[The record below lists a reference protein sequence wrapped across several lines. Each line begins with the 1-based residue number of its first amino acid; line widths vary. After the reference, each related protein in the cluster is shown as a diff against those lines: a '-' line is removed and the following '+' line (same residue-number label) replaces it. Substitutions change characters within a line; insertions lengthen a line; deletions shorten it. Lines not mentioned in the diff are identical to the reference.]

1 MSKVP
6 CMNVPHRH
14 RLVRIPATHLR
25 LSSWHLA
32 EGCERVLNPLQCN
45 LTSAFWPLDDTFYPR
60 VTAWLG
66 GNNSQSEMHKGFRPI
81 DDTTPEPPKFS
92 LALCNQALCTIL
104 TSPSDQLQSAY
115 KSYRYRLNITT
126 ERETKFFYKDTD
138 LKNVSVTAIPGR
150 QYCVSISIIEKNVT
164 SAAKCINFAA
174 EQNKE
179 SFTAVLQV
187 MLLLLLLGCV
197 AVVALLV
204 QSGFICLNTSLPS
217 VLADFTIWEPLRILL
232 PIESPVLSSI
242 TGIKALYQ
250 HGKADRESEDEEGG
264 EGKERSQEREDGYE
278 SVKLAGPAEESNS
291 SSSSYS
297 PPCITA
303 SHHCPI
309 LGKDEQEM
317 SSWVLNAPQ
326 WTLPPL
332 EMERDTQTFDMPLH
346 FADMVEQG
354 DGWKEEEDREV
365 NVNLL
370 SVTLGLRPNDEPG
383 RYYDE
388 KEAEGKESK
397 IPLPHS
403 QTPAIR
409 PSTAMLIR
417 SYSEEEESD
426 GVSGYMSRD

>member
-1 MSKVP
+1 DMEISIQ
-6 CMNVPHRH
+6 H
-14 RLVRIPATHLR
+14 IPLLPFSCLCLYLPAPTKLCIESRNFDHALHWIPGTGTPQGTR
-25 LSSWHLA
+25 YEVLSSWHLA

-126 ERETKFFYKDTD
+126 ERETKVRTD
-138 LKNVSVTAIPGR
+138 IQNLKNVSVTAIPGR

-174 EQNKE
+174 EQNKG
-179 SFTAVLQV
+179 TVTV
-187 MLLLLLLGCV
+187 YV
-197 AVVALLV
+197 
-204 QSGFICLNTSLPS
+204 CLFL
-217 VLADFTIWEPLRILL
+217 ILL